1 MINVKTI
8 KEEDF
13 KLISSKNKNSYK
25 EEKIYPNAKSVSLE
39 TQYLYQER
47 TIIETIIITL
57 EYISENNIHYVWV
70 VRQTFNRFKL
80 LLNYIELR
88 LPERKYNKSIK
99 KLFKKDGKTSS
110 LTKEKKL
117 EKLPKNYFDLFYLV
131 YETGYR
137 ALKRMKHEILIN
149 FINLITKSYL
159 INYYY
164 VKVFFEISVHSF
176 VDYNNGLKP
185 FEGQIIKRSEYAIWQ
200 STLIEIF
207 SFMKCICYTG
217 YVKYWFLLKPDMICY
232 LDDSRSYL
240 GKGTFWFDNNTTLEK
255 IKNGLVLKNSMNKLL
270 LIFEESFQKNL
281 WYKQIK
287 WRISNFKKNFVENPF
302 ESFVLAKNKCKCVWF
317 VDGSDYFSHLHDKLL
332 SAKETVYI
340 TDWWMSP
347 ELFLTRPIDTNLYK
361 NLKPGESLNLVNP
374 KNLSRLCD
382 ILNYIANNGVKVYI
396 LLYDEISLAL
406 TINSKHTKNF
416 LLKLNDTNIKI
427 LRHPKRGIDLLWSHH
442 EKLVIIDQKYAYV
455 GGLDLC
461 WGRYDLNSH
470 PIYEK
475 KNKNDIYYFPG
486 IEYSNARKKDFENVP
501 RYLKEGQKR
510 SSSTRLPWH
519 DVHSFIEGPAVLDVA
534 KHFVER
540 WNFSKAKEKDEGIV
554 EVKTKYENTI
564 LKFLPKPKKN
574 AVDYFNLGKIKSFL
588 FGKKKVGNILNNNHI
603 MDNNNNVND
612 DNNYSNANLI
622 NNDGTNNRIIHEE
635 GTAENDEEENF
646 DSVVKKLSFHNLIL
660 ATTVKKPNR
669 FIDRLKEIQKRSREN
684 EKKQELKKKE
694 TKIIE
699 DLNDSSIIEN
709 NDDVYDEVENKK
721 TAITMNL
728 NDLELSE
735 NKKSEN
741 NKINENNN
749 TTYRMNTKIPSSNSS
764 DNSSNN
770 NNSISNSNNSINKN
784 NGNFRNNIDIS
795 PENNINNINNNNKSI
810 LKPNPNKNPIF
821 IPKGSI
827 NQNNIKTIKGI
838 RWLDILK
845 EGFKQKYNKMLLAG
859 KNQNKEDVVEILTNY
874 VNLQSYNVKFSQ
886 NENPMRCQCLRSL
899 SQWSGGLK
907 KTEHSILNAY
917 YYLIEKSEHYIYIEN
932 QFFISKSFT
941 DDELKSH
948 NTNVSNLIV
957 NEIALKICDRI
968 LRAHYEGKKF
978 RVIIFIPLLPGFPG
992 EIHNSSTLQIIL
1004 KYTYKTISRNKG
1016 LSLIEKLK
1024 NLLDMSDPDLFKKY
1038 IGFYSLRN
1046 HALVN
1051 NIPVTELIYI
1061 HSKLIIVDD
1070 KYVLMGSANI
1080 NDRSMVGDRDSEF
1093 AIIFKDEE
1101 VAQNFNSTMDGY
1113 DFKCSNFAKSL
1124 RVNLW
1129 KEHLGIEDNDVK
1141 NIDLLNDPLTDE
1153 VWEFIKKRAKINTD
1167 IYRELFKCYPDDNYK
1182 FFKNIPKKEKQTEKN
1197 LKILRDKYEKLKGNI
1212 KGHIVEFPLDFL
1224 ANEILERSFFSAEM
1238 LVPIK
1243 NFV

>member
-1 MINVKTI
+1 MNVKTI
-8 KEEDF
+8 QEEEF
-13 KLISSKNKNSYK
+13 KSISTKNKYSYK

-57 EYISENNIHYVWV
+57 EYISENNINYVWV

-88 LPERKYNKSIK
+88 LPERKY
-99 KLFKKDGKTSS
+99 GKTIKLLLKKNRELSS

-117 EKLPKNYFDLFYLV
+117 ENLPKNYFDLFYLV

-137 ALKRMKHEILIN
+137 ALKRFKHEILVN

-164 VKVFFEISVHSF
+164 VKEFFEISVHSF

-207 SFMKCICYTG
+207 SFMKCMCYTG

-232 LDDSRSYL
+232 LDDSRSYI
-240 GKGTFWFDNNTTLEK
+240 GKGTFWFDNSTTLEK
-255 IKNGLVLKNSMNKLL
+255 IKNGLILKNSMNKLI

-281 WYKQIK
+281 WYKQLK
-287 WRISNFKKNFVENPF
+287 WRIANFKKNFVANPF
-302 ESFVLAKNKCKCVWF
+302 ESFVLAKNKCRCEWF

-332 SAKETVYI
+332 SAQESVYI

-347 ELFLTRPIDTNLYK
+347 ELFLTRPIDMNLYK
-361 NLKPGESLNLVNP
+361 NLKSGEILTLPNP
-374 KNLSRLCD
+374 NDLSRLCD
-382 ILNYIANNGVKVYI
+382 ILNHIAKNGVKVYI

-416 LLKLNDTNIKI
+416 LMRSNESNIKI

-461 WGRYDLNSH
+461 WGRYDMNSH

-475 KNKNDIYYFPG
+475 KNKNDIYYYPG
-486 IEYSNARKKDFENVP
+486 IEYSNVRKKDFENVS
-501 RYLKEGQKR
+501 RYLKEGVKR
-510 SSSTRLPWH
+510 AFTAKMPWH
-519 DVHSFIEGPAVLDVA
+519 DIHSFIEGPAVLDIA
-534 KHFVER
+534 KHFIER
-540 WNFSKAKEKDEGIV
+540 WNFSKVKEQDEGII

-574 AVDYFNLGKIKSFL
+574 AIDYFNLSKIKNFL
-588 FGKKKVGNILNNNHI
+588 FGKKKVNNDNILNNNN
-603 MDNNNNVND
+603 MNNNNNKND
-612 DNNYSNANLI
+612 ENNNSNANLI
-622 NNDGTNNRIIHEE
+622 NNNNDDVSNKLKNNRIVHEE

-660 ATTVKKPNR
+660 ATTVQKPNR

-684 EKKQELKKKE
+684 EKKQKEIELKKKQ
-694 TKIIE
+694 TKLI
-699 DLNDSSIIEN
+699 DTSLNDSSIIQN
-709 NDDVYDEVENKK
+709 DDDVYDEEENKK
-721 TAITMNL
+721 TTITMNI
-728 NDLELSE
+728 NDLDLSE
-735 NKKSEN
+735 RKKSEN
-741 NKINENNN
+741 ANLKNNN
-749 TTYRMNTKIPSSNSS
+749 SIIHFSS
-764 DNSSNN
+764 NSSNN
-770 NNSISNSNNSINKN
+770 NNNNSITNSSN
-784 NGNFRNNIDIS
+784 NEIKIDNS
-795 PENNINNINNNNKSI
+795 TNINNNNIKI
-810 LKPNPNKNPIF
+810 RPIPNKIPTI
-821 IPKGSI
+821 IPKKS
-827 NQNNIKTIKGI
+827 NNNLFPKTIRGI
-838 RWLDILK
+838 QWLDILK
-845 EGFKQKYNKMLLAG
+845 EGFKQKYNKMLLEG
-859 KNQNKEDVVEILTNY
+859 KKNNKKDAVEILTNY
-874 VNLQSYNVKFSQ
+874 VNLQSYNVIFAQ
-886 NENPMRCQCLRSL
+886 NEIRMNCQCLRSL

-917 YYLIEKSEHYIYIEN
+917 YFLIEKSEHYIYIEN

-941 DDELKSH
+941 DEELKSH

-968 LRAHYEGKKF
+968 LRAHFEGKKF

-992 EIHNSSTLQIIL
+992 EIQSSSTLQIIL

-1024 NLLDMSDPDLFKKY
+1024 NLLDLTDPDLFKKY
-1038 IGFYSLRN
+1038 INFYSLRN
-1046 HALVN
+1046 HAIIN
-1051 NIPVTELIYI
+1051 NIPVTEIIYI

-1093 AIIFKDEE
+1093 DVLFKDEE
-1101 VAQNFNSTMDGY
+1101 VVKNYNSTMDGY

-1153 VWEFIKKRAKINTD
+1153 VWEFIINRAKKNTD
-1167 IYRELFKCYPDDNYK
+1167 IYRELFKCYPDDRYR
-1182 FFKNIPKKEKQTEKN
+1182 FFKDIPKTEKLNEKN
-1197 LKILRDKYEKLKGNI
+1197 LNILREKYEKLKGNI
-1212 KGHIVEFPLDFL
+1212 KGHIVEFPLEFL